1 MASHMLINNHIAAG
15 AWCITGQL
23 AGNVYMCVC
32 AEWIQY
38 LSVTLHGIL
47 RNSTAKKVPYSGKVW
62 WGKSLANWASR
73 SFGEEKFG
81 ECR

>member
-1 MASHMLINNHIAAG
+1 MRKTMASPKCSQNK
-15 AWCITGQL
+15 QL
-23 AGNVYMCVC
+23 
-32 AEWIQY
+32 
-38 LSVTLHGIL
+38 
-47 RNSTAKKVPYSGKVW
+47 PYSGKVW